1 MSSEHD
7 MPPSI
12 AEGSGAPPRVDRG
25 AAALG
30 TVASVGA
37 LFSAAACC
45 VVPLALAAIGVSS
58 AGLASVVPFHWPLT
72 IAALV
77 VVAVGWLFYLRR
89 RQACARDI
97 SCTVSPPARST
108 FILLSLATLFVTI
121 SACWPLIEG
130 PLMRALGGQ

>member
-1 MSSEHD
+1 MR
-7 MPPSI
+7 PSV
-12 AEGSGAPPRVDRG
+12 AQRSGAPAHADRG

-30 TVASVGA
+30 TVASIGA

-72 IAALV
+72 IAAVV
-77 VVAVGWLFYLRR
+77 VVAVGWLFYFRR
-89 RQACARDI
+89 RQACARDAT
-97 SCTVSPPARST
+97 CTAPPPARST

-121 SACWPLIEG
+121 SVCWPLIEE